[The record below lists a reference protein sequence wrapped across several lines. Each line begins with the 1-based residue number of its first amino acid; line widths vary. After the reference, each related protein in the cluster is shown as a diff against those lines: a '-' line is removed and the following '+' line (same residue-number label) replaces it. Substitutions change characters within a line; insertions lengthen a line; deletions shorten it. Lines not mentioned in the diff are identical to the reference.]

1 MVYLAIFVVIFICN
15 MIAANFVPHSRT
27 VSYLRWA
34 FIFLEILLLEVCG
47 PGPSLRNLSLHSPIE
62 SSLSRGVVLL
72 STVCYFHSL
81 TLNTRK
87 TRRQYV
93 NNEEIVC
100 LKPHE
105 PWSIEL
111 VYYYVRE
118 ADMHT
123 ANNYKDFLKTIKTAT
138 LSAYKLN

>member
-15 MIAANFVPHSRT
+15 MSATNFLPHSRT
-27 VSYLRWA
+27 VSYLCWA
-34 FIFLEILLLEVCG
+34 FIFLEILHLVVCG
-47 PGPSLRNLSLHSPIE
+47 PGPSLRNWSLHSPIG

-87 TRRQYV
+87 RKTRRQHV
-93 NNEEIVC
+93 NNEEIVR

-123 ANNYKDFLKTIKTAT
+123 ANNYKDILKTIKTTT
-138 LSAYKLN
+138 LCQQI

>member
-1 MVYLAIFVVIFICN
+1 M
-15 MIAANFVPHSRT
+15 
-27 VSYLRWA
+27 
-34 FIFLEILLLEVCG
+34 
-47 PGPSLRNLSLHSPIE
+47 
-62 SSLSRGVVLL
+62 SSLSRGFVLL

-87 TRRQYV
+87 TRRQHV
-93 NNEEIVC
+93 NNEEIVR

-123 ANNYKDFLKTIKTAT
+123 ANNYKDLLKTIKTTT
-138 LSAYKLN
+138 LCLQIKLK